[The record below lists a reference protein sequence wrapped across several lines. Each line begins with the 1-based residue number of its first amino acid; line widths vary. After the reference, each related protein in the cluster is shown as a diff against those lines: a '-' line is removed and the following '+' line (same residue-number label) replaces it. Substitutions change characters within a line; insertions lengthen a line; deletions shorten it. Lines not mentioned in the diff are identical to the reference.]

1 MGKDL
6 LSLAVLSDADMRQH
20 LFLKDLPGVQDA
32 LVAEHALRRAALAD
46 VVERDGAILDYES
59 LLERG
64 AHHLH
69 QLRVRKVVH
78 DMLEYVAVSDE
89 AERAEDDH
97 YRHFLPNVWQRAVDG
112 RAIDTLHRV
121 AGKQPHVHRRGGAR
135 GIEARLELGHVRV
148 LGGLLLREDVYGV
161 VGHLLLCYQ
170 HLLRAIY
177 HKVAALVVWAL
188 AQVGQLAVV

>member
-1 MGKDL
+1 MRGQGRGGAGRRGWAKDL
-6 LSLAVLSDADMRQH
+6 LSLAVFSNPDVWQH
-20 LFLKDLPGVQDA
+20 LFLKDLPGVEDA

-46 VVERDGAILDYES
+46 VVERNGAILDDES

-69 QLRVRKVVH
+69 QLRVREVVH

-97 YRHFLPNVWQRAVDG
+97 YRHFLPNVWQRTVDG

-121 AGKQPHVHRRGGAR
+121 AGKQPHVHRRGGA
-135 GIEARLELGHVRV
+135 
-148 LGGLLLREDVYGV
+148 
-161 VGHLLLCYQ
+161 
-170 HLLRAIY
+170 
-177 HKVAALVVWAL
+177 
-188 AQVGQLAVV
+188 